1 MPKYHTGI
9 QQGELAWYQ
18 LRLGKVTASELSN
31 LVAPKFEI
39 RTGEMPKSY
48 LYQKL
53 AEKLSGSPA
62 EGFSTFATE
71 QGQMLEDEA
80 RKMIAFEVGIKL
92 RNVGFV
98 TTDDDRAGCSPDALI
113 GDDGG
118 LEIKCPQPKNH
129 MRYLVEGVLPADYAA
144 QVHGSMYVTGRKYWM
159 FASYSRKLPPFI
171 LRIER
176 DEAICAKIELA
187 IAEFCARLEGLSQK
201 LGGKDANE

>member
-1 MPKYHTGI
+1 MPKIYDHI
-9 QQGELAWYQ
+9 HQGELAWFK
-18 LRLGKVTASELSN
+18 LRLGKVTASELGN
-31 LVAPKFEI
+31 LVTPKFEI
-39 RTGEMPKSY
+39 RTGETPKSY

-80 RKMIAFEVGIKL
+80 RKMVAFELGLKM
-92 RNVGFV
+92 RNVAFIE
-98 TTDDDRAGCSPDALI
+98 TDDGRAGCSPDALI

-144 QVHGSMYVTGRKYWM
+144 QVHGSLYVTGRQYWM

-171 LRIER
+171 IRVER
-176 DEAICAKIELA
+176 DEVICSKIATALSGFYELFDG
-187 IAEFCARLEGLSQK
+187 ISISL
-201 LGGKDANE
+201 ANKNP